1 MGSTVV
7 TVSCPVRRF
16 CVATNTG
23 GGTVAYRGGKWSPV
37 SVVDGTT
44 AIDTLSCAS
53 MTFCVASDHHGNV
66 LYYRPT

>member
-1 MGSTVV
+1 M
-7 TVSCPVRRF
+7 
-16 CVATNTG
+16 ATNTG

-37 SVVDGTT
+37 SVVDGAT